1 MGDRSR
7 RKVRISDSER
17 VGADILEQER
27 SIWSPVPV
35 EVKFIDYLL

>member
-17 VGADILEQER
+17 VGTDILEEER

-35 EVKFIDYLL
+35 EVNFIDYLY